1 MKRSSSA
8 LSHALSP
15 DNVLAE
21 FKTSADAEPVLVV
34 PLGRMAKYR
43 WRPPALAHTRRR
55 AKTPPFTRT
64 VATKILVAKFLAPV
78 SNWKN

>member
-8 LSHALSP
+8 LSLALSP

-21 FKTSADAEPVLVV
+21 FKTSAEAEPVSV